1 MLPREGGREG
11 GREREKKY
19 GKKGGLLPR
28 EREKEREHA
37 DKEKKRS
44 THAPPE
50 QERDSLF
57 SSNYLF
63 FLKKLAT
70 AGLEP
75 STLGRKRSF
84 LTVMLNGDTKAAKLE
99 NLYCF

>member
-1 MLPREGGREG
+1 MLPREG

-63 FLKKLAT
+63 KKIGHSGA
-70 AGLEP
+70 
-75 STLGRKRSF
+75 
-84 LTVMLNGDTKAAKLE
+84 
-99 NLYCF
+99 

>member
-11 GREREKKY
+11 GREGEREKIWEKRRFASQ
-19 GKKGGLLPR
+19 R

-63 FLKKLAT
+63 KKIGHSGA
-70 AGLEP
+70 
-75 STLGRKRSF
+75 
-84 LTVMLNGDTKAAKLE
+84 
-99 NLYCF
+99 